1 MNTPRTNPTLSAIP
15 TQSAPPSDPSATPPR
30 APIPA
35 ELMARIEQAVS
46 GAGSAEFA
54 VDPLLGPSLSAMTS
68 FLASVV
74 KRSGAVIE
82 DALYAA
88 LIRNRRFLVMQQ
100 VRIPITKAAEMYVQ
114 ENGAARV
121 EELSLA
127 SDGASVR
134 VGHFDLIVIDQER
147 SVAMVIEIKRGSGVT
162 ESKKRKAT
170 ERDLA
175 CARLQL
181 ASYLR
186 TLLGIRLKTYR
197 CHVIDFYGRSGFR
210 EGLTVTRDGLDA
222 LFGVPVTP
230 TINAALGA
238 LETRMLSRVPPM
250 LQMAQE
256 RLADRASASPRSRR
270 TGRGVLAVMAGS
282 REALP
287 NAAMSPAA

>member
-1 MNTPRTNPTLSAIP
+1 MHTASTNPTVSAVP
-15 TQSAPPSDPSATPPR
+15 TLTAIPSDPMVAPQR

-35 ELMARIEQAVS
+35 DLMARIEQAVS

-74 KRSGAVIE
+74 KRSGGVIE

-88 LIRNRRFLVMQQ
+88 LVRNRRFLVMQQ
-100 VRIPITKAAEMYVQ
+100 VRIPITRAAEMYVQ
-114 ENGAARV
+114 ENGASRV
-121 EELSLA
+121 QELSLT

-134 VGHFDLIVIDQER
+134 IGHFDLIVIDQER

-186 TLLGIRLKTYR
+186 TLLGIKLKTYR
-197 CHVIDFYGRSGFR
+197 CHVVDFYGRSGFR

-230 TINAALGA
+230 TIDAALGA
-238 LETRMLSRVPPM
+238 LETRMLARVPPL

-256 RLADRASASPRSRR
+256 RLADRASVAPRPRRAS
-270 TGRGVLAVMAGS
+270 RGALAAMTGS

-287 NAAMSPAA
+287 DAATSAAA